1 METIGKNL
9 LLNTSGK
16 TKSQVKLP
24 NVFESDLLKTNKEI
38 ALQSRGVYRC
48 LFGGG
53 KFGKFASLPVSFKA
67 LFLAV
72 SVDIGLLAFIKT
84 LKNPMERS
92 VKGVCALII
101 IIIMIIIIII
111 LILIIIMD
119 W

>member
-16 TKSQVKLP
+16 TKNQVKLP

-38 ALQSRGVYRC
+38 ALQSHGVYRC

-53 KFGKFASLPVSFKA
+53 KFGKFASLSFKA

-72 SVDIGLLAFIKT
+72 SVDIGLLVFIKT

-92 VKGVCALII
+92 VEGVCALI

-111 LILIIIMD
+111 IILIIIMD

>member
-1 METIGKNL
+1 M
-9 LLNTSGK
+9 
-16 TKSQVKLP
+16 
-24 NVFESDLLKTNKEI
+24 LKTNKEI

-48 LFGGG
+48 LVGGG

-101 IIIMIIIIII
+101 IIMIIIIII